1 MSFTYCLIFAAGILV
16 TSPHVPVYVGNY
28 GVSVQGQLGLEGGV
42 SGGQNGADRTY
53 VEDLKDPNEVQ
64 LPGGDG
70 FFVIFCMG
78 KLGEQI
84 PFLLLDDLYLDFCH
98 SSAIDGVVSEAHIMY
113 IIGRAYV
120 VSCLIASHTDR
131 FSSSNLLPPIP
142 RSRAPHTSAQVSP
155 SSTHSSLLAMV
166 SWIHMSLGDLV
177 AAEEGETY
185 PDHCEEGTDGTENSL
200 GWGDN

>member
-70 FFVIFCMG
+70 FLVIFRMG

-84 PFLLLDDLYLDFCH
+84 PFLLLDDLYLDLCH
-98 SSAIDGVVSEAHIMY
+98 SSAIDGVVSEAHIHHY
-113 IIGRAYV
+113 
-120 VSCLIASHTDR
+120 
-131 FSSSNLLPPIP
+131 SSSRCQLFNRLTHGPIQLIQPP
-142 RSRAPHTSAQVSP
+142 SAHPAVKG
-155 SSTHSSLLAMV
+155 TAY
-166 SWIHMSLGDLV
+166 IRT
-177 AAEEGETY
+177 GEPEFDAFQFVGHGVLDTY
-185 PDHCEEGTDGTENSL
+185 EPG
-200 GWGDN
+200 